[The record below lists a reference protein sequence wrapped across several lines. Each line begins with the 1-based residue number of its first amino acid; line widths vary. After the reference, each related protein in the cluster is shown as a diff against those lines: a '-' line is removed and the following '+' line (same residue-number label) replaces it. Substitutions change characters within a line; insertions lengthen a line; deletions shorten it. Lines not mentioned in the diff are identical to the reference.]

1 MVGRRTCKERG
12 AAAAVAC
19 GRCVVILRLILVL
32 EKDLHRPESEAGL
45 RAVFRARS
53 REVHPDLNPTAVVDG
68 EEGSGGGVPTVY
80 EVNLAYEAVRKM
92 L

>member
-1 MVGRRTCKERG
+1 MPNTFDAVPEGAHERSTAFLAVEAPQDRREQ
-12 AAAAVAC
+12 VM
-19 GRCVVILRLILVL
+19 
-32 EKDLHRPESEAGL
+32 DEAGL